1 MSIRRLAKEKLS
13 QFAVAPDPETLPAPE
28 KANLPESPETIPLN
42 DDVAPFLVL
51 QTETIRRAMER
62 LEKTEEKIVFVVDE
76 GSRLIGSLTDG
87 DIRRWIL
94 SDGDLKAQVFRVC
107 NRKPYVVGEGFGTE
121 QVRTE
126 MLNGNLGCVPV
137 VNPSGKVVRL
147 LFWKEVFQSGAEIK
161 QKRRLDLPVVIM
173 AGGQGTRLAP
183 FTSVLPK
190 PLIPV
195 GDRTII
201 EIIIDQFLPYGLDH
215 FHLSVN
221 YKSKI
226 LKSFFEELSPSYSV
240 AYLEE
245 KEPRGTAGGLRA
257 LYSPTLEPLIVTNCD
272 VVIQADY
279 AELVS
284 FHTDNNYDVTLVASL
299 KEYHIPYGV
308 CELEKGGGLARI
320 AEKPQYSFLV
330 NTGMYVVRRDRLDL
344 IPEQTRYDMTDFI
357 EQIKKTGGRIGVFPI
372 GENAWVDTGEWAE
385 YRKALDSL
393 EGLSKR
399 ATAE

>member
-1 MSIRRLAKEKLS
+1 M
-13 QFAVAPDPETLPAPE
+13 
-28 KANLPESPETIPLN
+28 N
-42 DDVAPFLVL
+42 DTVDPFLVP
-51 QTETIRRAMER
+51 QTHTIRQAMEQ

-76 GSRLIGSLTDG
+76 ESRLVGSLTDG

-94 SDGDLKAQVFRVC
+94 SDGDLKAQVSHIC
-107 NRKPYVVGEGFGTE
+107 NRKPYAVEEGFGTE
-121 QVRTE
+121 QVRTN
-126 MLNGNLGCVPV
+126 MLNRNLGCVPV
-137 VNPSGKVVRL
+137 VNPSREIVRL
-147 LFWKEVFQSGAEIK
+147 LFWKEMFQAGGAMK
-161 QKRRLDLPVVIM
+161 AKRRLNLPVVIM

-201 EIIIDQFLPYGLDH
+201 EIIIDQFLPYGLDR

-226 LKSFFEELSPSYSV
+226 LKSFFEELAPSYSV

-245 KEPRGTAGGLRA
+245 KEPRGTAGSLRT
-257 LYSPTLEPLIVTNCD
+257 LYSPTPENLIVTNCD
-272 VVIQADY
+272 IVIQADY

-284 FHTDNNYDVTLVASL
+284 FHTENNYDLTLVASL
-299 KEYHIPYGV
+299 RDYHIPYGV
-308 CELEKGGGLARI
+308 CELEKGGSLARI
-320 AEKPQYSFLV
+320 TEKPQYSFLV

-344 IPEQTRYDMTDFI
+344 IPEQTRCDMTDFI
-357 EQIKKTGGRIGVFPI
+357 AQIKKAGGRIGVFPI
-372 GENAWVDTGEWAE
+372 GENAWVDTGEWTE

-393 EGLSKR
+393 GRLGAR
-399 ATAE
+399 ASIE